1 MKYSRVIGQRA
12 DTATATLD
20 PATQAKVDA
29 LPSVWQ
35 PNTPY
40 TDGQGV
46 IYNGAIYVKNGN
58 GNSGATFTPS
68 NWVSGTD
75 TNTQLYRGLFD
86 ASGGA
91 VPTAAAATI
100 RPGEPILEGEFFSV
114 SVAGNI
120 SGIEVQPNN
129 ILLANQDNPT
139 AIGGYYVVG
148 STSNQQIWAYAV
160 ATDDPGFATP
170 LDSKQGYVLPDGG
183 SVSLNAAATDGDWWY
198 LWNPSNT
205 QSVNVRFAGGTWE
218 GEIISATQDATLQPS
233 GLYHV
238 RKLGTVAHIARIDNL
253 SGDVVQHIG
262 HAFTLPTVGFIAVR
276 HDGTNY
282 VQATST
288 LEAEAAI
295 VRIYTN
301 DFYRVSRNAQ
311 IHTGPHGLTP
321 GKYLVLDT
329 AGNAVEE
336 TVPGPQRV
344 GYITD
349 ANTILVDIDSGGT
362 GTPTSTLWESTTNGQ
377 TLTPELQYVG
387 TPGEAYT
394 IPALNPGEEV
404 YMNVSGTTGQTT
416 LNLPDGVQFR
426 NYSTQT
432 VETTAGSSY
441 LVAAGRMVRV
451 YRNPNTDVYEVAD
464 WFSNTDFQIVGL
476 DENRACPN
484 TTGLQFTV
492 QAVNVSAGPITY
504 SIVGS
509 GGAVANPTIDSN
521 TGVVTYDSP
530 TPINNGLGYIDI
542 SATDSNSKVVTQRIQ
557 IQQAPPLEESGLGGN
572 DNLVRFSTPFGA
584 GDTRILSYIEQD
596 TETDSAGNT
605 QDNLFTD
612 VAGTTSALSGES
624 VINILNSG
632 GGSDWFVPNDSI
644 GMLFNPS
651 DTPSGKGA
659 LLTNG
664 VSQMSL
670 ANHNASPSAGDAFA
684 FSFVYKT
691 NSPLPEFGAILSI
704 GNESSGVGNLNLNGS
719 LSIERAASPSLDFN
733 LVITGGN
740 TYTISPDVDN
750 EIGDGNYHLFTL
762 QYDGAN
768 ISAWIDGVVKV
779 NNQPAGIALLSNT
792 VRLMRGALVYDSAIT
807 SPAFFGEFG
816 LPNTQGWSHSIG
828 GSGATISIN
837 STTRNGL
844 PVDAVRIGDNSSS
857 GIVDIETSLNASV
870 WTTIQNTGCV
880 FGGTI
885 RLDASDG
892 SEGAV
897 MALQA
902 NSAENPV
909 DSLNRRFIVVASNN
923 GGNLQLNDLTGGDV
937 TFDGTGGNPTIAFDE
952 WVDISIIIEPGE
964 LSNYA
969 SGSTANVYVN
979 NQLVNGFGVTFG
991 TNNGGLGTKL
1001 LISSGSTGGVNRV
1014 FDILGFGIW
1023 YIPTQ
1028 GGISDFIILDNPT
1041 LEQVDRMQANLLFR
1055 HGFPLSNLASNAAP
1069 YSRDALFY
1077 TAPSDYILQ
1086 TYCDGS
1092 VQVYDSNS
1100 GTYFDETNMPVPGIG
1115 LFLGANALAVINEA
1129 QSGGGVQSVTGA
1141 AVDNTDP
1148 LNPVITSSGGPADT
1162 DALPEGSTN
1171 LYYTEA
1177 RVNANPN
1184 VATNTA
1190 KTGITTLQANSIAA
1204 NNAKVSADGSIN
1216 SHSDV
1221 DTSTTAPTNGQALTF
1236 DGTNWVPTSLASSP
1250 SGLQNSIQ
1258 LTGDI
1263 APSAF
1268 TEPTAA
1274 LYWNTSSNSHTVTL
1288 TDANWPV
1295 GSVVH
1300 FINFNNLGN
1309 IQVSMSGASILD
1321 ASDVLTSYPVYGG
1334 SKLTLTK
1341 VATSS
1346 WLILNHTDQLIG
1358 EANLT
1363 GGSQQ
1368 LLTAGSLTF
1377 ANAYT
1382 TYRALRYEF
1391 VAVEGANR
1399 YSLGAAYSESVSD
1412 FITAVMSD
1420 TAASPLVAF
1429 SLNSGNQNIAIA
1441 AGLGAG
1447 ATNYD
1452 SLEVKVYGVR

>member
-1 MKYSRVIGQRA
+1 MALTRNQVGPTRSGGSGG
-12 DTATATLD
+12 TATLS
-20 PATQAKVDA
+20 AGNQAKVDN
-29 LPSVWQ
+29 LPAAWQ

-46 IYNGAIYVKNGN
+46 LYNGVIYSKNGN
-58 GNSGATFTPS
+58 GNSGATFTPA
-68 NWVSGTD
+68 NWTIGDD
-75 TNTQLYRGLFD
+75 TNTQLYRGQFN

-91 VPTAAAATI
+91 VPTAAGATV
-100 RPGEPILEGEFFSV
+100 RPGEPIVQGEFFYISL
-114 SVAGNI
+114 AGTI
-120 SGIEVQPNN
+120 GGVELEVGDQ
-129 ILLANQDNPT
+129 IFSLQDNPT
-139 AIGGYYVVG
+139 DITHYNVLGKGGDTADTTLARGNWDASASPDFPAPDGSNSLVRNGEAIKAQEIYRVSQAGTIQGTAVQVDDLLIAKIDNPTNALTDWIIQG
-148 STSNQQIWAYAV
+148 QVTPTSNKVFRGNYDPTTNTNLYPDAAQATERPGEAILAGDRFTIIASATLGTRPTKVDDQLIAKVDNPGQTEANWILQTIPEQNIWAYAV

-170 LDSKQGYVLPDGG
+170 LPSKQGYVLPEGG
-183 SVSLNAAATDGDWWY
+183 SVALNSSATDGDWWY

-295 VRIYTN
+295 VRIYGN

-336 TVPGPQRV
+336 TATGPQRV
-344 GYITD
+344 GYIID

-362 GTPTSTLWESTTNGQ
+362 DTPTSTLWEPTTNGQ
-377 TLTPELQYVG
+377 TLTAELQYVG
-387 TPGEAYT
+387 TPGETYT

-509 GGAVANPTIDSN
+509 GGAVANPAIDSN

-572 DNLVRFSTPFGA
+572 DNIVRFSTPFGA
-584 GDTRILSYIEQD
+584 GDTRITSYGQQGLSIDSLGGTADQIFSDAGATAAASNGGNVLSWLNNGTGENWKVSTGNGKNGPELIIGGGPNGND
-596 TETDSAGNT
+596 ALSFDSANEEHLWMY
-605 QDNLFTD
+605 D
-612 VAGTTSALSGES
+612 
-624 VINILNSG
+624 
-632 GGSDWFVPNDSI
+632 
-644 GMLFNPS
+644 PS
-651 DTPSGKGA
+651 TP
-659 LLTNG
+659 
-664 VSQMSL
+664 
-670 ANHNASPSAGDAFA
+670 ANQAFA
-684 FSFVYKT
+684 FGIVYNIT
-691 NSPLPEFGAILSI
+691 SLPEY
-704 GNESSGVGNLNLNGS
+704 GS
-719 LSIERAASPSLDFN
+719 LISFGSVNNGHDDMNNLAGGTPGAVQISRGGGGTTNDFVFALN
-733 LVITGGN
+733 NGAGSSNATITN
-740 TYTISPDVDN
+740 DVHNDIS
-750 EIGDGNYHLFTL
+750 DGNWHLLTCY
-762 QYDGAN
+762 YDGAGN
-768 ISAWIDGVVKV
+768 VRVYIDGVEVV
-779 NNQPAGIALLSNT
+779 NFAITNPNGIVCNT
-792 VRLMRGALVYDSAIT
+792 VRIM
-807 SPAFFGEFG
+807 
-816 LPNTQGWSHSIG
+816 
-828 GSGATISIN
+828 
-837 STTRNGL
+837 
-844 PVDAVRIGDNSSS
+844 
-857 GIVDIETSLNASV
+857 
-870 WTTIQNTGCV
+870 QN
-880 FGGTI
+880 
-885 RLDASDG
+885 R
-892 SEGAV
+892 
-897 MALQA
+897 
-902 NSAENPV
+902 
-909 DSLNRRFIVVASNN
+909 
-923 GGNLQLNDLTGGDV
+923 GGNAHVTG
-937 TFDGTGGNPTIAFDE
+937 
-952 WVDISIIIEPGE
+952 
-964 LSNYA
+964 
-969 SGSTANVYVN
+969 
-979 NQLVNGFGVTFG
+979 LV
-991 TNNGGLGTKL
+991 
-1001 LISSGSTGGVNRV
+1001 
-1014 FDILGFGIW
+1014 
-1023 YIPTQ
+1023 
-1028 GGISDFIILDNPT
+1028 SDFLWLDNPT
-1041 LEQVDRMQANLLFR
+1041 LEQIDRMQANLLFR
-1055 HGFPLSNLASNAAP
+1055 NGFPLSSLAANAAP
-1069 YSRDALFY
+1069 FSRDALFY

-1221 DTSTTAPTNGQALTF
+1221 DTSTATPNNGEALVW
-1236 DGTNWVPTSLASSP
+1236 DGSNWVPTSLASSP

-1263 APSAF
+1263 TPSAF

-1288 TDANWPV
+1288 TDGNWPV

-1300 FINFNNLGN
+1300 FINFNSLGN

-1341 VATSS
+1341 VAASS

-1429 SLNSGNQNIAIA
+1429 SLNSANQNIAIA